1 MKPQRIH
8 ITGASGSGTTTL
20 GQSLASRLH
29 FAFFDADD
37 YFWKPTEMPYTEKRS
52 REERL
57 SMLLQDL
64 EVNPGHVLSGSICGW
79 GRQLEASFDLVV
91 FLVIAKEVR
100 MKRLIDR
107 ETRRF
112 GRVDPSFIEW
122 AARYDDGDT
131 SIRSRALHESWLA
144 ELACN
149 VLRLPGDMPINDL
162 VDAICTNV
170 TQSPRPINQ

>member
-1 MKPQRIH
+1 MKPQRVH

-20 GQSLASRLH
+20 GQALAARLH
-29 FAFFDADD
+29 FTFFDADD

-57 SMLLQDL
+57 TMLLHDL
-64 EVNPGHVLSGSICGW
+64 EVNPRHVLSGSICGW
-79 GRQLEASFDLVV
+79 GRQLEASFELVV
-91 FLVIAKEVR
+91 FLVIDKEVR

-107 ETRRF
+107 ETRRS

-122 AARYDDGDT
+122 AALYDDGDT

-144 ELACN
+144 ELPCP

-162 VDAICTNV
+162 VDAVCT
-170 TQSPRPINQ
+170 SGRCLH

>member
-20 GQSLASRLH
+20 GQALAARLH

-37 YFWKPTEMPYTEKRS
+37 YFWKPTEVPYTEKRS
-52 REERL
+52 REEGL
-57 SMLLQDL
+57 TMLLHDL
-64 EVNPGHVLSGSICGW
+64 EVNPRHVLSGSICGW
-79 GRQLEASFDLVV
+79 GRELEASFELVV
-91 FLVIAKEVR
+91 FLVIDKEVR

-122 AARYDDGDT
+122 AALYDDGDK

-144 ELACN
+144 ELACP

-170 TQSPRPINQ
+170 TETPRPINR